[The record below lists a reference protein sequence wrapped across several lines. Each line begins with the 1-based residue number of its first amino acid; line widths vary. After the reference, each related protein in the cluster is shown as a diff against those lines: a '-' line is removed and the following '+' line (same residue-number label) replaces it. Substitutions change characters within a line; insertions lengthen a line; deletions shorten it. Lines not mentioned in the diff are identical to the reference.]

1 MTDDYEPGHPDTTIL
16 VLHDADL
23 DPSSFLSRVTGNATA
38 VRRTDIDTADELTP
52 WTISNKYYTA
62 PVSFRS
68 HHLHLPLPDPHPVV
82 LYLFSGSAPNPL
94 PPALTRLSVADPAP
108 DIALAVRLGSSSPE
122 QDEERFDELG
132 FELIDESGAAE
143 DDDERP
149 LDPLEIV
156 RQTLMTH
163 MWPTMIRKAPGR
175 HAAGPEQRL
184 PPGIVERQ
192 RVPTMDY
199 ATFPVT
205 FGAGGSED
213 AERPAGPASDFP
225 VGYDAVSQDP
235 VREAEET
242 DEESEGFGEFAGPGQ
257 EEYAR
262 LDEWLEGD
270 GDEDMP
276 VVHNGLTPEGEA
288 PSEAV
293 PAAASLASAPNGAE
307 ADTVAA
313 GFEDDFDANESTTD
327 PNLPLD
333 PTPILLHLQNVRAE
347 LADVGDEDERRV
359 RAGAEVAR
367 LMRSLGLGGVD
378 LGLDDFDDDE
388 FRMP

>member
-235 VREAEET
+235 
-242 DEESEGFGEFAGPGQ
+242 

-333 PTPILLHLQNVRAE
+333 PTPILLHLQN
-347 LADVGDEDERRV
+347 DERRV